1 MAKKEKKQKF
11 TKSFGLFLK
20 ENQQG
25 LSFALF
31 AVAVIFFALS
41 VIAIFFHTRVGGGFK
56 DFVNYIGNW
65 KYWIIIIS
73 IILLLISIYLIY
85 TYNKNLKKFK
95 ELMDTDSKAIFVRNI
110 EEIEYLAYELGPAF
124 EDQVDEKKQDL
135 KIK

>member
-1 MAKKEKKQKF
+1 MAKKGKLK
-11 TKSFGLFLK
+11 KSFGTFMK

-31 AVAVIFFALS
+31 AVSFVFMGLS
-41 VIAIFFHTRVGGGFK
+41 IIAIFFSGKVTGGFK
-56 DFVNYIGNW
+56 NFVDYVGEW
-65 KYWIIIIS
+65 KWWIIIAS
-73 IILLLISIYLIY
+73 VILLCISIYLIY

-110 EEIEYLAYELGPAF
+110 EEIEYLAFELGPAY
-124 EDQVDEKKQDL
+124 ESQVDEKKQNL